1 MRIIR
6 FPPLFAVAL
15 AVLTGL
21 SPCPAMAAPADYRS
35 RPPQDE
41 VIYFVLP
48 DRFENGDRGNDRGG
62 LRGARLR
69 TGYDP
74 THKGFYHGGDLR
86 GLTARLD
93 YIKGLGV
100 TAIWL
105 GPIFRNKPVQG
116 APGQET
122 AGYHGYWITDFTDVD
137 PHFGSKADLKILIDA
152 AHARNMKVYL
162 DIVTNH
168 TADIIAYREC
178 PRIDCPYRGLAD
190 YPYNR
195 IGGVG
200 GPAANDGF
208 AGDGPAGR
216 TAANFARLTRSDY
229 AYTPFIPPGEDEVKK
244 PGWLNDPRWYHNRGD
259 STWVGES
266 SSYGDFAGLDD
277 LFTEDPRVVEG
288 FIDIYGAWIDEFGVD
303 GFRIDTAKHVD
314 PEFWR
319 AFVPAMRER
328 ARRRGIPDF
337 FMFGEYYDLDPASL
351 AAATRVTGLPAVLD
365 FAFQSAALTT
375 IAGRGGSQELA
386 RLYTLDVL
394 YEGGAATARTLPTF
408 LGNHD
413 MGRFAYQVRKANP
426 GISEDELFR
435 RVLLGHALMMF
446 ARGTPVIYYGDEQ
459 GFTGDGGDQ
468 DAREDMFASQVASYN
483 DNRLVGSLATTARS
497 SFRTDSALY
506 LAIAAMTAIRA
517 SEPALRSGDMTVRAF
532 GDKPDLFAF
541 SRRLPGGAETL
552 VVLNSSTSAIKVR
565 LRVEPGSDRW
575 RSIHGDCATRS
586 LAPGSYAVEVRP
598 LEYLICA
605 ATAAGGP
612 H

>member
-1 MRIIR
+1 MMVSPR
-6 FPPLFAVAL
+6 LFALAL
-15 AVLTGL
+15 AVLAGL
-21 SPCPAMAAPADYRS
+21 GVGPAAAAPAGYQARA
-35 RPPQDE
+35 PQDE
-41 VIYFVLP
+41 VIYFILP

-62 LRGARLR
+62 LRGPRLR

-74 THKGFYHGGDLR
+74 THKGYFHGGDLK
-86 GLTARLD
+86 GVTARLD
-93 YIKGLGV
+93 YIQGLGV

-137 PHFGSKADLKILIDA
+137 PHFGSKADLKILVDA
-152 AHARNMKVYL
+152 AHARGMKVYL

-168 TADIIAYREC
+168 TADVIAYREC
-178 PRIDCPYRGLAD
+178 PQADCPYRELAA
-190 YPYNR
+190 YPYSR
-195 IGGVG
+195 RGGIDGQPV
-200 GPAANDGF
+200 NDGF
-208 AGDGPAGR
+208 AGDGPVGQ
-216 TAANFARLTRSDY
+216 TVANFARLTRPDY
-229 AYTPFIPPGEDEVKK
+229 AYTPFIRPGEEGVKK
-244 PGWLNDPRWYHNRGD
+244 PDWLNDPRWYHNRGD

-266 SSYGDFAGLDD
+266 TTYGDFAGLDD
-277 LFTEDPRVVEG
+277 LFTESPRVLQG
-288 FIDIYGAWIDEFGVD
+288 FIDIYGGWIDQFGID
-303 GFRIDTAKHVD
+303 GFRIDTAKHVNQ
-314 PEFWR
+314 EFWR

-337 FMFGEYYDLDPASL
+337 FVFGEYYDLDPASL

-365 FAFQSAALTT
+365 FAFQSAAATAL
-375 IAGRGGSQELA
+375 AGSGGSEGLA
-386 RLYTLDVL
+386 RLFALDVL

-413 MGRFAYQVRKANP
+413 MGRFAYQVRKGNP
-426 GISEDELFR
+426 GASEDELFR

-459 GFTGDGGDQ
+459 GFSGDGGDQ
-468 DAREDMFASQVASYN
+468 DAREDMFASRVASYN
-483 DNRLVGSLATTARS
+483 DNRLIGSLATTARS
-497 SFRTDSALY
+497 SFRTDTALY
-506 LAIAAMTAIRA
+506 VAIAAMSAIRA

-532 GDKPDLFAF
+532 GDHPGLFAF

-552 VVLNSSTSAIKVR
+552 VVLNSSTEVIKAR
-565 LRVEPGSDRW
+565 LPVEPGSDHW
-575 RSIHGDCATRS
+575 RGVHGDCATRS
-586 LAPGSYAVEVRP
+586 QAPGSYAVEIRP

-605 ATAAGGP
+605 ATVAGEP